1 MEKFLIRNAI
11 KCLECGEVLES
22 VHVHDYKEC
31 SCPNQTMVDGG
42 LEYVRF
48 GGVDM
53 NKLETQC
60 VYSNDD
66 ISLIR
71 EHLMRGTYG
80 INGDEPYSQVALK
93 TIDDSLLEAM
103 IKYEEELRPSNRY
116 LPLYR
121 KEQEFRKVK
130 K

>member
-1 MEKFLIRNAI
+1 
-11 KCLECGEVLES
+11 
-22 VHVHDYKEC
+22 
-31 SCPNQTMVDGG
+31 MVDGG
-42 LEYVRF
+42 LEYCRS
-48 GGVDM
+48 GGVDLK
-53 NKLETQC
+53 KLETQC
-60 VYSNDD
+60 IYSNDD

-93 TIDDSLLEAM
+93 NIDDSWLEAM
-103 IKYEEELRPSNRY
+103 IDYEEELRPSNRY

-121 KEQEFRKVK
+121 REVEFRKVK